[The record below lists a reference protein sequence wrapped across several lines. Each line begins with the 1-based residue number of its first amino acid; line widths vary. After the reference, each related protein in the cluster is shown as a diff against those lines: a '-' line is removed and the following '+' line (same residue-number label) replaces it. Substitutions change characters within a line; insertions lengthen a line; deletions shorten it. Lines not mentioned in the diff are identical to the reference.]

1 MDNGCIQAEFLEK
14 IEKTPYIKTIANG
27 KII

>member
-1 MDNGCIQAEFLEK
+1 MGNGCIQAKFLEK
-14 IEKTPYIKTIANG
+14 IKKTPYIKTIANG